1 MKVLHISF
9 HKGCQND
16 IEYIS
21 EQLGFE
27 LTFMEYND
35 GISKGCDKYNVTQE
49 RALASWNKHKEFYNQ
64 FDCIITSD
72 TAPISRVFLQNNWSK
87 RLIIWICNRFDYANQ
102 PAVGFPDQEYYDLIN
117 DVKNRPNVSI
127 VGYTPFETY
136 YANVIRGLSIG
147 NECIKPIGKIGEVY
161 KNYNPTQIPDKDKTF
176 IIGPYHN
183 DNIMMNLREKV
194 ESLGIKVFNGRYNGP
209 RDLAEFA
216 GVIHIPY
223 AWSNLAFFEAI
234 QLEIIYFIPSK
245 SFFFELSNKP
255 NFWFQNHN
263 CIDKIHLSEW
273 YCEDF
278 REALVYFDSWEDLS
292 KKVVELDVTLHK
304 KVLRKIG
311 DKHEMDT
318 LGKWEKYILLNLYN
332 GYIRNIE

>member
-27 LTFMEYND
+27 LTFMEYDD
-35 GISKGCDKYNVTQE
+35 GISKGCDKYNVTHE

-127 VGYTPFETY
+127 IGYTPFETY
-136 YANVIRGLSIG
+136 YANNIKNLSIG
-147 NECIKPIGKIGEVY
+147 SECIKPIGKIGEVY
-161 KNYNPTQIPDKDKTF
+161 KNYTSTQVTDKDKTF
-176 IIGPYHN
+176 IVGPYHN
-183 DNIMMNLREKV
+183 DNLMMNLREKGS
-194 ESLGIKVFNGRYNGP
+194 SLGIKVFNGRYNGP
-209 RDLAEFA
+209 KDLAEFA

-223 AWSNLAFFEAI
+223 AWSNLALFEAI
-234 QLEIIYFIPSK
+234 QLEITFFIPSLK
-245 SFFFELSNKP
+245 FLKQIIHTDIGGLKRDGFFWSPPLREDVLTLS
-255 NFWFQNHN
+255 
-263 CIDKIHLSEW
+263 DW

-278 REALVYFDSWEDLS
+278 RDAFVYFDSWEDLS

-311 DKHEMDT
+311 DKHEMDM
-318 LGKWEKYILLNLYN
+318 LKKWEKYIC
-332 GYIRNIE
+332 